1 MRASASGR
9 CRKWPVKRAA
19 VRAALMFC
27 FEESVLCAR
36 RRNPLLSVG
45 PDAPI
50 VCPEETPH
58 IFAGLLTLW
67 FSRRVRPEGGAGGRA
82 ESHPAFLPEYLYP
95 VGFSANYGPKGTGG
109 NEGKR
114 VPSGHN
120 RRRRLATRSSGKQ
133 QAGRTAV
140 RTAPIVCPEESP
152 LARPQAQAFC
162 RWGLT
167 RRLRRGRRGCRPEGA
182 VLSFEAKESTKE
194 SIAARRLRE
203 KGSYCPF

>member
-1 MRASASGR
+1 MAGE
-9 CRKWPVKRAA
+9 A

-27 FEESVLCAR
+27 FEESVLCAC

-67 FSRRVRPEGGAGGRA
+67 FSRRVRPEGGAGG
-82 ESHPAFLPEYLYP
+82 
-95 VGFSANYGPKGTGG
+95 

-133 QAGRTAV
+133 QAERTAV

-152 LARPQAQAFC
+152 PACIDRRQLCRKKFP
-162 RWGLT
+162 RWGMT
-167 RRLRRGRRGCRPEGA
+167 RRLRRGERACSPMER
-182 VLSFEAKESTKE
+182 
-194 SIAARRLRE
+194 SIASGGDP
-203 KGSYCPF
+203 KGTGGERNAPSAPAGAYPCPAPGGA